1 MSMATSTKEKRQKIT
16 GFSGYDPMDNR
27 ECQQAMAMDIIT
39 TVQGFL
45 RNAGAA
51 AKHPQLTA
59 VELLAAGDLLQ
70 WAEDCIRSIGY
81 DGKEA

>member
-1 MSMATSTKEKRQKIT
+1 MD
-16 GFSGYDPMDNR
+16 DP

-45 RNAGAA
+45 RHAGAA
-51 AKHPQLTA
+51 AKHP
-59 VELLAAGDLLQ
+59 ELLGTELRAAGDLLE
-70 WAEDCIRSIGY
+70 WAEQCIRSIGY